1 MSFFFAAGSK
11 LEEAISNG
19 PTALNKFISSGEI
32 EEVNDL
38 IPHNVDGA
46 ESDSSYNGDGKR
58 SMPFDHNAQLV
69 YDKDSTQQP
78 AFIPPLMALNVH
90 VDANGSDIR
99 RIQDQDFRADD
110 RDEREVWQSN
120 PFSANPFAAANRLP
134 PSLLNISIDPP
145 DSLAANN
152 NKWDTQ
158 NRRSDGFRNRSREDK
173 FRRRER
179 DSEGRRISRFDNNG
193 ENRNRR
199 SSADRTSNSSDTG
212 PSVDADGA
220 SGGTSGG
227 GNGNGNGNSNS
238 GNNGGRHRTGRS
250 KRRN

>member
-1 MSFFFAAGSK
+1 M
-11 LEEAISNG
+11 EDAISNG
-19 PTALNKFISSGEI
+19 PTALNKFISSGEM
-32 EEVNDL
+32 EELNDL
-38 IPHNVDGA
+38 IPHIEDGA

-58 SMPFDHNAQLV
+58 SLPYDHNAQLV
-69 YDKDSTQQP
+69 YDKDSTQPP

-120 PFSANPFAAANRLP
+120 PFSANPFSANNAATNRLP

-145 DSLAANN
+145 DSMAANN
-152 NKWDTQ
+152 NNKWETQ

-173 FRRRER
+173 FRRR

-199 SSADRTSNSSDTG
+199 SSADRSSNAGATGSG
-212 PSVDADGA
+212 PSVDADGNGA
-220 SGGTSGG
+220 TGGSSGG
-227 GNGNGNGNSNS
+227 GNGNGNSNSNS
-238 GNNGGRHRTGRS
+238 GNGGGRHRTGRS

>member
-1 MSFFFAAGSK
+1 M
-11 LEEAISNG
+11 
-19 PTALNKFISSGEI
+19 

-38 IPHNVDGA
+38 IPHIEDGV

-120 PFSANPFAAANRLP
+120 PFSANPFAANNAAANRLP

-145 DSLAANN
+145 DSMAANN
-152 NKWDTQ
+152 NKWDPQ
-158 NRRSDGFRNRSREDK
+158 NRRSDGFRNRSRS
-173 FRRRER
+173 RR

-199 SSADRTSNSSDTG
+199 SSADRTSNSGATGSG
-212 PSVDADGA
+212 PSVDVDGNGA
-220 SGGTSGG
+220 TGGGG

-238 GNNGGRHRTGRS
+238 GNGGGRHRTGRS

>member
-1 MSFFFAAGSK
+1 M
-11 LEEAISNG
+11 
-19 PTALNKFISSGEI
+19 NKFISAGEV
-32 EEVNDL
+32 EELNDL
-38 IPHNVDGA
+38 IPHIEDGA
-46 ESDSSYNGDGKR
+46 ESDSSYNGDGNR
-58 SMPFDHNAQLV
+58 SMPYDHNAQLV

-120 PFSANPFAAANRLP
+120 PFSTNPFATNNAAANRLP
-134 PSLLNISIDPP
+134 PSLLNINIELP
-145 DSLAANN
+145 DSMAANN
-152 NKWDTQ
+152 NKWDTK
-158 NRRSDGFRNRSREDK
+158 NRRPDGFRNRSRDDK
-173 FRRRER
+173 FRRR

-199 SSADRTSNSSDTG
+199 SSADRTSNATGGG
-212 PSVDADGA
+212 PSVDSDGNGA
-220 SGGTSGG
+220 TLGSSGG
-227 GNGNGNGNSNS
+227 GSGNGNPNGNNNNS
-238 GNNGGRHRTGRS
+238 GNGGGRHRTGRS